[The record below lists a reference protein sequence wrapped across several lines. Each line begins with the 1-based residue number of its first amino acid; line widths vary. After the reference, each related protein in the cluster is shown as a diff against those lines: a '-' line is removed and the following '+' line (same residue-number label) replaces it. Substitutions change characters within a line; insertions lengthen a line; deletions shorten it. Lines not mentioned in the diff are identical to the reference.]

1 MRIKHI
7 KVDNFRLLNRSHLD
21 MTDGLTLVVGKNNTG
36 KTSFAVLLEK
46 FLTNSNPNFNYHDFP
61 VSLRDRLH
69 ELSEETNSDELSI
82 RLSLCIEYSDEDS
95 LENISEFMLDL
106 DPERTTVNILF
117 EAKIDKDGLLA
128 RLSKHRE
135 DITKVTECMDAVEYQ
150 AKRNLFIERNI
161 HKFIKPSIYA
171 YDDSGYEGEKPYYLE
186 NRDELEEKE
195 FKNVRNILNFQIIHA
210 KRKVA
215 SSDESGKRPLSS
227 VTTSFFNKL
236 DNADDDHR
244 LDQIRDSLLEVD
256 KSLEAEYRDVFSEFL
271 SNAGSFL
278 KLDGLKV
285 ISDIEAS
292 SLIESSSKVIYG
304 SVDNHL
310 PENLNGLGYL
320 NILYLLLNVEMAKKE
335 FETSRSDIKLLFIE
349 EPEAHT
355 HPQMQSIFSQKIREI
370 INSISD
376 LQSIISTHSSYIV
389 SNAKFEDIRYLSK
402 NKNDVQFKNF
412 HTDLVNKYIDSEERE
427 GEGAK
432 LYQFLEQYLKI
443 QNAELFF
450 TDKAIFIEGTTERML
465 LPLFIKEFDSRP
477 ENEENKIGSQNIS
490 IIEAGANAKA
500 FAPFL
505 EFIGVRALII
515 TDFDSTKKDDTGKQ
529 TTYPA
534 CVAKDATHTSN
545 QTLRY
550 FFSAPKIKGDDDKPN
565 KEFDKWFVNLK
576 NGDTE
581 ARFDKVNVVYQTEEA
596 GYHARSFED
605 AFININR
612 QTVKQNHA
620 ELLGL
625 KKKKLLEDLEDLDI
639 YELTNEILDK
649 KSDFAA
655 SVLYLALT
663 NEDVNWTTPR
673 YIKEG
678 LKWISQ

>member
-1 MRIKHI
+1 
-7 KVDNFRLLNRSHLD
+7 
-21 MTDGLTLVVGKNNTG
+21 MTDGLTLIVGKNNTG

-46 FLTNSNPNFNYHDFP
+46 FLTNSTLSFNYHDFP
-61 VSLRDRLH
+61 VSLRDKLH
-69 ELSEETNSDELSI
+69 GLSEETNPDELTI

-117 EAKIDKDGLLA
+117 EAKIDKGGLLG
-128 RLSKHRE
+128 RLSEHKE
-135 DITKVTECMDAVEYQ
+135 DITKRTEGIVDAQYQ

-161 HKFIKPSIYA
+161 HKFIKTSIYA
-171 YDDSGYEGEKPYYLE
+171 YDDFGYEGAVPYYLE
-186 NRDELEEKE
+186 NRDELEKKE
-195 FKNVRNILNFQIIHA
+195 FKHVRNILNFQIIHA

-244 LDQIRDSLLEVD
+244 LDQIRDSLLEID
-256 KSLEAEYRDVFSEFL
+256 KNLEAEYRDVFSEFL

-278 KLDGLKV
+278 NLDGLKV

-335 FETSRSDIKLLFIE
+335 FETSRSDINLLFIE

-370 INSISD
+370 INDISD

-389 SNAKFEDIRYLSK
+389 SNAEFEDIRYLSK
-402 NKNDVQFKNF
+402 TENDVQFKNF
-412 HTDLVNKYIDSEERE
+412 HTDLVSKYIESQGKE
-427 GEGAK
+427 EGAK

-465 LPLFIKEFDSRP
+465 LPLFIKEFDLLC
-477 ENEENKIGSQNIS
+477 ENEEEKIGSQNIS

-505 EFIGVRALII
+505 EFIGVKALII
-515 TDFDSTKKDDTGKQ
+515 TDFDSTKKIVNEDTDR
-529 TTYPA
+529 TTYQAYPA
-534 CVAKDATHTSN
+534 NDSTHTSN
-545 QTLRY
+545 ETLKH
-550 FFSAPKIKGDDDKPN
+550 FFKAPPIKDIDNKPN
-565 KEFDKWFVNLK
+565 IEFDNWFINLK
-576 NGDTE
+576 NGDSAALFE
-581 ARFDKVNVVYQTEEA
+581 NVNVVYQTEEA

-605 AFININR
+605 AFINVNKQEI
-612 QTVKQNHA
+612 KQNRNK
-620 ELLGL
+620 LLGL
-625 KKKKLLEDLEDLDI
+625 KKKQLLEDIDEKDI
-639 YELTNEILDK
+639 YKLTNDVLDK

-663 NEDVNWTTPR
+663 NEDVNWTTPT